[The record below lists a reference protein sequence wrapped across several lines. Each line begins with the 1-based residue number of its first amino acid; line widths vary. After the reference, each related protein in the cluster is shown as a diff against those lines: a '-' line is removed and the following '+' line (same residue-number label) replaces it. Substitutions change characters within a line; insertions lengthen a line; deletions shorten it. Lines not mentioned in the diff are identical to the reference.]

1 MHRKGWVAFREDYNF
16 ILIEQYLVLRTGT
29 VLFNFTILPS
39 KTKIANKIIG
49 IKEMA
54 MQASGKRK
62 PLKTAFIQQTLKCP

>member
-1 MHRKGWVAFREDYNF
+1 MHRKWWVAFREDYNF

-29 VLFNFTILPS
+29 VLFNFRILPG

-54 MQASGKRK
+54 MQASGNRK

>member
-1 MHRKGWVAFREDYNF
+1 M
-16 ILIEQYLVLRTGT
+16 LRTGT
-29 VLFNFTILPS
+29 VLFNFRILPG

-54 MQASGKRK
+54 MQASGNRK